1 MPRPCPLPRSVVQ
14 ALFAAAALWLGASV
28 HAQAQAQADEAWN
41 AHFQSTWVWQ
51 AKPAF
56 SAAYSG
62 PNSLSAAREKSYSF
76 TATAAFGLRTWAGG
90 ELYFDPELVQGVPMS
105 GLTGLGGLSNGEL
118 QKTAGSNP
126 VLYKAR
132 LFLRQRF
139 DLGGEIQAVASEAHQ
154 LAGQQAQRRLTLTVG
169 NLAVSDLFDNNALA
183 HDARTQFLN
192 WALLTH
198 GAYDFAADSRGYSV
212 GAALAYDDD
221 AWSVRA
227 GRFAMPSE
235 SNGLTLDWALARHH
249 GDQVELEHRYT
260 VADRPGVARLL
271 LFRNVARS
279 ASFAD
284 ALRAGDTGQAAGP
297 PDLAPVR
304 RDQAKRGWGFA
315 LEQQLADGVSGFAR
329 IGASD
334 GRTEP
339 YAFAAIDRATSLGA
353 VIQGQRWQRPADR
366 AGFAWLRNGISREH
380 QRFLAAGGLDFF
392 LGDGALRY
400 AAEQTLEAYYS
411 LALSNRAWLSA
422 DAQRIRN
429 PAYNAD
435 RGPVT
440 IYAARLHLEY

>member
-1 MPRPCPLPRSVVQ
+1 MTRPCPPLRLAVQ
-14 ALFAAAALWLGASV
+14 ALLSAAACCLGIN
-28 HAQAQAQADEAWN
+28 AQAQAQAQAQAVEEAWN

-56 SAAYSG
+56 AAAYSG

-76 TATAAFGLRTWAGG
+76 TATAAFGLRTWPGG

-139 DLGGEIQAVASEAHQ
+139 DLGGEQQAVASDAHQ

-212 GAALAYDDD
+212 GAALAYEDD
-221 AWSVRA
+221 AWSLRA
-227 GRFAMPSE
+227 GRFAMPIQ
-235 SNGLTLDWALARHH
+235 SNGLALDWALARRH
-249 GDQVELEHRYT
+249 GDQVEVEHRFS

-284 ALRAGDTGQAAGP
+284 ALAGQSAGA

-304 RDQAKRGWGFA
+304 RDQAKRGWGLA
-315 LEQQLADGVSGFAR
+315 LEQQLADGISGFAR
-329 IGASD
+329 IGAND

-339 YAFAAIDRATSLGA
+339 YAFASIDRSASLGA
-353 VIQGQRWQRPADR
+353 VIQGQRWQRPGDR
-366 AGFAWLRNGISREH
+366 AGFAWLRNGISSPH
-380 QRFLAAGGLDFF
+380 QRFLAAGGVDYF

-400 AAEQTLEAYYS
+400 GAEQALEAYYS
-411 LALSNRAWLSA
+411 FALTPQLSLSA
-422 DAQRIRN
+422 DAQHIRN

-440 IYAARLHLEY
+440 LYAVRMHLEF